1 MGSRMFDLT
10 EVLGVQDL
18 PDTEKIAVLLKEKS
32 WN

>member
-18 PDTEKIAVLLKEKS
+18 SDTEKIAMLLKEKS